1 MKVVVSSEG
10 IKKESILDKR
20 FGRAKNFILFDS
32 DRNVYEVID
41 NTAKEGAHGAGPK
54 AAQLVIEN
62 NADVLITGNLGP
74 KAYAVIDE
82 TNIESFRSKE
92 VSIQKNIEYYLA
104 NKLEKIKSYGPSH
117 AGN

>member
-1 MKVVVSSEG
+1 MKVVVSAEG
-10 IKKESILDKR
+10 VNKDSKLDKR

-32 DRNVYEVID
+32 DKNSYELID
-41 NTAKEGAHGAGPK
+41 NTAKQGAHGAGPK

-62 NADVLITGNLGP
+62 KADALITGNLGP
-74 KAYAVIDE
+74 KAYTVIDE
-82 TNIESFRSKE
+82 TNIETFRGKE
-92 VSIQKNIEYYLA
+92 VSVEKNIEYYLN

>member
-1 MKVVVSSEG
+1 MKIVVSAEG
-10 IKKESILDKR
+10 TKKESKLDKR
-20 FGRAKNFILFDS
+20 FGRAQHFILFDS
-32 DRNVYEVID
+32 DKNTYELID
-41 NTAKEGAHGAGPK
+41 NTAKQGAHGAGPK

-62 NADVLITGNLGP
+62 KADVLITGNLGP

-82 TNIESFRSKE
+82 TNIESYRGKE